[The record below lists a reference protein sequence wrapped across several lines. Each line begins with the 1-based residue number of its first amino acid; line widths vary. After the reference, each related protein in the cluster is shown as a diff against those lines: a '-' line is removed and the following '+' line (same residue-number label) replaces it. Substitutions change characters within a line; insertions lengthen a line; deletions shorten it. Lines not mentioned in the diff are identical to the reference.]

1 MKTSIGRSACLSLV
15 ILALTAGAKISAVEM
30 NLDTI
35 FGGDSTSSYHPGGP
49 WLKYQVDNVG
59 PNSVL
64 FTLKPTASI
73 TGNDKVKGFY
83 FNFNDT
89 LSLAD
94 LCFSAP
100 IINSGAFTAPTIR
113 KEENGF
119 KAGGDG
125 RYDILLNFD
134 TSGGLAS
141 YFGAGD
147 SLSYLLTY
155 TGCETMTDASFA
167 YLSKPSGGWGPYY
180 AAAHI
185 QGVEEGAWF
194 GATTVVPEPTT
205 AALLLAGL
213 AVLGLRR
220 PRS

>member
-15 ILALTAGAKISAVEM
+15 VLALTAGGKISAVEM

-35 FGGDSTSSYHPGGP
+35 FSNDSGSPRPPGGP
-49 WLKYQVDNVG
+49 WLEYRLDNVG

-64 FTLKPTASI
+64 LTLRPTASI
-73 TGNDKVKGFY
+73 TGHDKVKGFY

-89 LSLAD
+89 LSLND

-113 KEENGF
+113 LDENSF

-125 RYDILLNFD
+125 RYDIKLSFD
-134 TSGGLAS
+134 VSGGLSS

-155 TGCETMTDASFA
+155 TGSETMTDASFA
-167 YLSKPSGGWGPYY
+167 YLSNLSGGFGPYY

-185 QGVEEGAWF
+185 LGVEGGAWF
-194 GATTVVPEPTT
+194 GATTVVPEPAT
-205 AALLLAGL
+205 AALLMAGL

-220 PRS
+220 SRG